1 MRLTRYSTQVP
12 KLGPVTFM
20 GPFVI
25 VLAAPLTILSADFSL
40 FFIKL
45 GLIIIAIEFIIKLT
59 GMNFMMLTRK
69 IRSVFLNILGGSL
82 LSTPR
87 KWERNHL
94 SILLIICGF
103 GMPISDTSAA
113 LRINDSLKFDRD
125 WSIGMIGL
133 RKEDIV
139 DVNCKSC
146 PISFAITQ
154 LIPDV
159 YSVLVSSDISDK
171 TVSYSKVQ
179 EWGKTLQELATE
191 NGLKIEIV
199 KRNLNVL
206 VTKSNKVVGVSF
218 INDAINTRHAIDK
231 SNYEMI
237 VGDTVEATFRRWL
250 NSENMNLIYSDDL
263 EKIEVTVSGVFHG
276 NVLEAID
283 QAITAFQ
290 YRGKLPRAEKVYS
303 PVNKT
308 LLLKK
313 GDKK

>member
-1 MRLTRYSTQVP
+1 VRLTRYSTQVP
-12 KLGPVTFM
+12 KLGPISFL

-25 VLAAPLTILSADFSL
+25 LLAAPLTILSADVSL

-45 GLIIIAIEFIIKLT
+45 GLFVVVIELLTKLS

-69 IRSVFLNILGGSL
+69 IRTVFLKTLGGGL
-82 LSTPR
+82 ISTPR
-87 KWERNHL
+87 KWDRNHL
-94 SILLIICGF
+94 SVLFIIF
-103 GMPISDTSAA
+103 GLGISSGDTHAA

-125 WSIGMIGL
+125 WNVGMIGL

-146 PISFAITQ
+146 PLSFAINQ
-154 LIPDV
+154 LLPDE
-159 YSVLVSSDISDK
+159 YSVLVSDDISDEE
-171 TVSYSKVQ
+171 VSYSEVQ
-179 EWGKTLQELATE
+179 EWGKTLEKIAK
-191 NGLKIEIV
+191 NYGLQIEIV

-206 VTKSNKVVGVSF
+206 VKKSTKIVGVSF
-218 INDAINTRHAIDK
+218 IDDTTTSSQAIGK
-231 SNYEMI
+231 KNYEMI
-237 VGDTVEATFRRWL
+237 VGDTIEATFRRWL
-250 NSENMNLIYSDDL
+250 NSENMNLIYSEDL
-263 EKIEVTVSGVFHG
+263 EKIEVTVSGVFQG
-276 NVLEAID
+276 NVLEAIE

-290 YRGKLPRAEKVYS
+290 FRGKLSRAEKVYS